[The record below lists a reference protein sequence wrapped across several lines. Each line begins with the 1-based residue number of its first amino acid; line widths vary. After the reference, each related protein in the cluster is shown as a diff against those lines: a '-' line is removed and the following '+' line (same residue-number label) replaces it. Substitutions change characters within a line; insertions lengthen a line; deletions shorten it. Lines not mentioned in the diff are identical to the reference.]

1 MKDSGKLTRQERSW
15 IYYDVGNSA
24 FVLVVVTA
32 IMPIFF
38 KDVASQGVAGA
49 VSTANWGFANSLSSF
64 ILLGLAPILGTF
76 ADYRD
81 FKKKFLMFFIGTGV
95 VFTLLLTLVQ
105 PGNWMMCLLL
115 FIVAKLGFSGANIFY
130 DAFLVDVTTR
140 QRMDRISSLG
150 FGWGYIGSTVPF
162 LMALALILLERS
174 QGGTLGVGLGA
185 MRAAFV
191 IVGIWWLMFSIPIL
205 RDVRQV
211 HYIEPSERPV
221 LTAVKRLMETFSE
234 IRRYRQA
241 FVFLM
246 AYFFYI
252 DGVDTIIVMAT
263 SYGRDIGL
271 GMDVLIT
278 AILMVQV
285 VAFPFVL
292 IYGKLAER
300 FGARKMLYA
309 GIGVYILI
317 TLIGFYLPSFG
328 SIQLKMAMFWVMAF
342 LVATSQGGI
351 QALSRSYFGRLIP
364 PERSAEFFG
373 FYNIFGKFATISGPL
388 LMGIF
393 SRVTGDSRYGLLSIL
408 LLFVIGGGMLK
419 CVGTEGRADS
429 PEDEAQKKIPPPE
442 PYAS

>member
-1 MKDSGKLTRQERSW
+1 LKDAGKLTRQERSW

-38 KDVASQGVAGA
+38 KDVASQGVPGA

-64 ILLGLAPILGTF
+64 MLVGLAPILGTF
-76 ADYRD
+76 ADYRN
-81 FKKKFLMFFIGTGV
+81 FKKKFLILFTGLGI
-95 VFTLLLTLVQ
+95 VFTLLLTMV
-105 PGNWMMCLLL
+105 PAGNWLMCLSL
-115 FIVAKLGFSGANIFY
+115 FVVAKLGFSGSNIFY
-130 DAFLVDVTTR
+130 DAFLVDVTPKE
-140 QRMDRISSLG
+140 RMDRISSLG
-150 FGWGYIGSTVPF
+150 FGWGYIGSVIPF
-162 LMALALILLERS
+162 SISLALILLERTH
-174 QGGTLGVGLGA
+174 GGQQLGLGA

-191 IVGIWWLMFSIPIL
+191 IAGLWWLIFTIPIL
-205 RDVRQV
+205 RHVRQV
-211 HYIEPSERPV
+211 HYIEPAENPIRTG
-221 LTAVKRLMETFSE
+221 LKRLVETFSE

-241 FVFLM
+241 FIFLI

-252 DGVDTIIVMAT
+252 DGVDTIIIMAT
-263 SYGRDIGL
+263 SYGRDMGL
-271 GMDVLIT
+271 GMDVLIL
-278 AILMVQV
+278 AVLMVQV

-292 IYGKLAER
+292 FYGRLAER
-300 FGARKMLYA
+300 FGTRNMLYA
-309 GIGVYILI
+309 GIGVYCLI
-317 TLIGFYLPSFG
+317 TLIGFYLPSFD
-328 SIQLKMAMFWVMAF
+328 SAKLKMAMFWLMAF

-408 LLFVIGGGMLK
+408 VLFIIGGGMLK
-419 CVGTEGRADS
+419 WVESKESDGN
-429 PEDEAQKKIPPPE
+429 PENGPPE
-442 PYAS
+442 NDAVS